1 MATNK
6 DDVGP
11 CRCRPTGT
19 LSEEQQVLH
28 DADAAFLEL
37 IVAGDLP
44 GVERMISQGQD
55 VNVGDDTQ
63 ESACHKAMRVK
74 DPAMLKALVKHRG
87 FVDYSD
93 AYGNR
98 PVNVAMQMGEA
109 AEQHMA
115 YVLTLK
121 DSKGELIVNLT
132 ALNFKTG
139 NTLVH
144 DAAWVGNTAACEA
157 LLKTGAFAEMLETA
171 NKQGQTAMHIAAFRA
186 PKVLVTALVEAGA
199 ETNVVK
205 KVMWTEEDDEEK
217 WLGPAPAIEV
227 VWDDSTGFLLQVA
240 FSVDAKE
247 KEWTDEMELRDVW
260 QKDLDELGVF
270 DLKKKG

>member
-199 ETNVVK
+199 ETNVAEK
-205 KVMWTEEDDEEK
+205 NGRRLSKETPEMMATAMGREDT
-217 WLGPAPAIEV
+217 A
-227 VWDDSTGFLLQVA
+227 QY
-240 FSVDAKE
+240 
-247 KEWTDEMELRDVW
+247 LRDLNTAMNAV
-260 QKDLDELGVF
+260 KFAGRMKMGARKAETEG
-270 DLKKKG
+270 GAAA